1 VTPPAAPTAN
11 ITAPAREPIVAQPA
25 KQVPAGTAPQV
36 TELAPAPQAPPP
48 EMLAKAVPAP
58 APAPAPTVIPAPAPA
73 PARTPAPIKKP
84 SQSATAPKKAP
95 AAKSTAPL
103 TRQEKVAARL
113 VTAEENLR
121 AGRLTKPKRRNALG
135 DYLTVLAM
143 ERDNAAARS
152 GVEHIVE
159 LYVAK
164 AQQATQARQ
173 LDAATSHL
181 RQARFVLDAM
191 ELRKWPSDA
200 YDALFAQYRE
210 ADRLLAAAR

>member
-1 VTPPAAPTAN
+1 
-11 ITAPAREPIVAQPA
+11 
-25 KQVPAGTAPQV
+25 
-36 TELAPAPQAPPP
+36 
-48 EMLAKAVPAP
+48 MLAKAVPAP
-58 APAPAPTVIPAPAPA
+58 APAPAPTVISAPT